1 MKRTLVL
8 GNGFDLDAG
17 LKTSYS
23 DFVRSSYWPFNHSSK
38 VQNID
43 TLASYLKEKSLLN
56 TWFDVEEALYEYAK
70 EGLGRATLGGFNIG
84 DQDKKD
90 FTTLKSSLTSYLHN
104 QEEYFEKNNGSTA
117 IAVLKALLASREQTK
132 IYSFNYTSLQK
143 IAIRYA
149 IKGGISCEHI
159 HGSTS
164 DNNIILGIGDKSDIN
179 SHYFYF
185 KKVASPNFSSH
196 SIIPDMINSDEVIIF
211 GHSFG
216 VNDHPYFAPYINFL
230 LDYGNITGKRRTITI
245 FTRSESDKLE
255 LMKKLEEL
263 TANRVT
269 LLYSL
274 NQVNIFCTDGSMTN
288 DIETY
293 LKSINKEKGI

>member
-1 MKRTLVL
+1 MKRTLVI

-17 LKTSYS
+17 LKTSYG
-23 DFVRSSYWPFNHSSK
+23 DFVRSSYWPFNHASK

-70 EGLGRATLGGFNIG
+70 EGLGRATLNGFGIG
-84 DQDKKD
+84 DQDKRD
-90 FTTLKSSLTSYLHN
+90 FTTLKSSLASYLQS
-104 QEEYFEKNNGSTA
+104 QEDNFELNNNSTA
-117 IAVLKALLASREQTK
+117 IAVLYALLTCGEQTK
-132 IYSFNYTSLQK
+132 IYSFNYTNLRK
-143 IAIRYA
+143 IAIRYT
-149 IKGGISCEHI
+149 ITEEFSCEHM

-164 DNNIILGIGDKSDIN
+164 DKDIILGIGDKSDIN

-211 GHSFG
+211 GHSLG
-216 VNDHPYFAPYINFL
+216 MNDHPYFAPYINFL

-255 LMKKLEEL
+255 LKKRLEEL
-263 TANRVT
+263 TGNRVT

-274 NQVNIFCTDGSMTN
+274 NQVNIFCTDGSMKN
-288 DIETY
+288 SIEAF
-293 LKSINKEKGI
+293 LKSVNKDWGL